1 MRELD
6 PRIHREPP
14 FRGAS
19 KASEPESRTVRAGF
33 RVCAQGASRNDE
45 VKPMDCRVK
54 PNNDDKK
61 LPATGCCDLTQPEMG
76 WRGSAPTIR
85 MQSQGFTATGESFM
99 ASLDSVSIAILLG
112 AVLVMAGILSS
123 LLALRFG
130 APLLLVFLFIG
141 MFAGDSGPGQI
152 RFDDVRTTYLVGSVA
167 LALILFDGGLR
178 TRFQSIRTV
187 LAPSMVLATA
197 GVLLTALITAPI
209 ARYALDLNWTEA
221 LLVGAV
227 VASTDAAA
235 VFLLVHAQGLRLRPR
250 VGATLEV
257 ESGTN
262 DPFAVFLTLMLVEL
276 ISLGESSVWHVA
288 LEFTREAV
296 LGAIVGVLGGRLV
309 VLALNRVALPQGLH
323 APFVTTAALVIFGAA
338 QIAHAS
344 GFLAVYLAGII
355 IGNRPT
361 RAHNSVVAFLDAAT
375 WLAQIVMFVL
385 LGLLVSPQRLVG
397 SLTPA
402 VVVALVLMLVAR
414 PLAVLLCLAPFRFS
428 WREKAFIAWVGLRG
442 AVAIFLAS
450 IPMLVGLSKAY
461 LYFDVAFVV
470 VIISLLLQGWTL
482 AFAARRL
489 HVALPRSDRGPR
501 RVELDLPGQLEQQ
514 LVGYSV
520 RPKSLYLR
528 RGLIPSWSK
537 PTLVIRDQKILS
549 PAEAEPVAAGDYIY
563 LLAPPEKAEALDRF
577 FVDMAPS
584 AAPDPHLL
592 GDFTVSGE
600 ITLGDLANIYDVAI
614 DAEQSQLTL
623 ADYFDVHLDH
633 APKEGATLP
642 LDSIVLVARSLGG
655 GRVNVVGLRLPEDG
669 EDAAPETR
677 GASIKRKLSRAWKS
691 VAGI

>member
-1 MRELD
+1 
-6 PRIHREPP
+6 
-14 FRGAS
+14 
-19 KASEPESRTVRAGF
+19 
-33 RVCAQGASRNDE
+33 
-45 VKPMDCRVK
+45 
-54 PNNDDKK
+54 
-61 LPATGCCDLTQPEMG
+61 
-76 WRGSAPTIR
+76 
-85 MQSQGFTATGESFM
+85 M

-112 AVLVMAGILSS
+112 AVLVMTGILSS

-130 APLLLVFLFIG
+130 APLLLVFLVIG
-141 MFAGDSGPGQI
+141 MLAGDSGPGQL
-152 RFDDVRTTYLVGSVA
+152 RFDDVRTTYLVGSA
-167 LALILFDGGLR
+167 A
-178 TRFQSIRTV
+178 
-187 LAPSMVLATA
+187 LAPSIVLATI
-197 GVLLTALITAPI
+197 GVLLTALITAPV
-209 ARYALDLNWTEA
+209 AKYALDLNWTEA

-276 ISLGESSVWHVA
+276 ISIGESSALHVA
-288 LEFTREAV
+288 LEFGREAV
-296 LGAIVGVLGGRLV
+296 LGTIIGVVGGRLV

-361 RAHNSVVAFLDAAT
+361 RAHNSVVTFLDAAT

-385 LGLLVSPQRLVG
+385 LGLLVSPQRLLSSVV
-397 SLTPA
+397 PA
-402 VVVALVLMLVAR
+402 VLVALVLMLLAR
-414 PLAVLLCLAPFRFS
+414 PLAVFLCLAPFRFN
-428 WREKAFIAWVGLRG
+428 WREKLFIAWTGLRG

-482 AFAARRL
+482 APAARRL
-489 HVALPRSDRGPR
+489 HVALPRADRGPR

-514 LVGYSV
+514 LVGYPV
-520 RPKSLYLR
+520 RSKSLYFR

-537 PTLVIRDQKILS
+537 PTLVIRDQRILS
-549 PAEAEPVAAGDYIY
+549 PAEADPITAGDYIY
-563 LLAPPEKAEALDRF
+563 LLAPPEKAGALDRF
-577 FVDMAPS
+577 FVDMQPS
-584 AAPDPHLL
+584 TAPDPHLL
-592 GDFTVSGE
+592 GDFMVSGE
-600 ITLGDLANIYDVAI
+600 ITLGDLSQAYAI
-614 DAEQSQLTL
+614 ATPEEAVQLTL

-633 APKEGATLP
+633 SPKEGATLA
-642 LDSIVLVARSLGG
+642 LDSI
-655 GRVNVVGLRLPEDG
+655 
-669 EDAAPETR
+669 
-677 GASIKRKLSRAWKS
+677 
-691 VAGI
+691 